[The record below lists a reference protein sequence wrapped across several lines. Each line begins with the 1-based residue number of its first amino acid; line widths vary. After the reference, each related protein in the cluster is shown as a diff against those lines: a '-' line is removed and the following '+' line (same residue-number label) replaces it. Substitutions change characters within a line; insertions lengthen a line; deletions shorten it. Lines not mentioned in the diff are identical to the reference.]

1 MDGTGPRR
9 HEEMLQ
15 SFWRA
20 PPTAVVINLTVD
32 GLNPP

>member
-1 MDGTGPRR
+1 
-9 HEEMLQ
+9 LQ